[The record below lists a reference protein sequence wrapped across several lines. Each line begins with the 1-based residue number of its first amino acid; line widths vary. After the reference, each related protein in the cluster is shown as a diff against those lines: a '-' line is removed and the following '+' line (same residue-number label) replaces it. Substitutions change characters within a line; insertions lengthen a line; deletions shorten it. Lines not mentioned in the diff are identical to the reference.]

1 MFFFKLGLIWIAHW
15 TVYGSRRT
23 DRTHRVER
31 VKCGRR
37 RTERR
42 RGIRAKDGGWRWI
55 IMGCEE
61 RKTKDEKLSR
71 EDGSKDGGELKST

>member
-1 MFFFKLGLIWIAHW
+1 MDVFLLPMNYVFLQAGPNYW
-15 TVYGSRRT
+15 TAYGSRRT

-42 RGIRAKDGGWRWI
+42 RGIRAKDGGWRW
-55 IMGCEE
+55 MDYNGMRRTEDE
-61 RKTKDEKLSR
+61 GRKIK
-71 EDGSKDGGELKST
+71 

>member
-1 MFFFKLGLIWIAHW
+1 MFFFKLGLTWIVYWMA
-15 TVYGSRRT
+15 YGSRRL
-23 DRTHRVER
+23 DRIHRVER

-42 RGIRAKDGGWRWI
+42 RGIRAKDGDGWI

-61 RKTKDEKLSR
+61 RKTKDEKLGR
-71 EDGSKDGGELKST
+71 EDGSKDGGELKLT